1 MRAVPSETD
10 SAPDRNLALDLVRVT
25 EAAALAASAWI
36 GRGDKEAADGA
47 AVNAMRSILA
57 TVPMRGVVV
66 IGEGEKDHAPMLYN
80 GEVIGDGTGPDVD
93 VAVDPIEGTTPT
105 AMGRWGAMS
114 VIAVATRGSMFFPGP
129 IVYMDKLASG
139 PEGLGVVSLE
149 LSPRDNVR
157 ELAKARHASP
167 RDITVAIL
175 DRERHQH
182 LIEEVRSAG
191 ARVRLIG
198 DGDVSAAVLTAMP
211 ESDVDLLLGVG
222 GSPEAVL
229 GAAAMRCLGGQLQ
242 ARLWPRDD
250 AEREAAEAQGYPLER
265 IYATEELVAS
275 DDVFFAGTGIT
286 DAELLQGVRIGRERV
301 LTHSIVMRSRSG
313 TIRRVRAYHQLA
325 KLKAIQLIS

>member
-1 MRAVPSETD
+1 MTIDDRT
-10 SAPDRNLALDLVRVT
+10 PDRNLALDLVRVT

-36 GRGDKEAADGA
+36 GRGQKESADGA

-57 TVPMRGVVV
+57 TVPMTGTVI

-80 GEVIGDGTGPDVD
+80 GEVIGDGTGPVAD

-139 PEGLGVVSLE
+139 PEGIGVVALDAT
-149 LSPRDNVR
+149 PRDNIR
-157 ELAKARHASP
+157 ELARAKGVAP
-167 RDITVAIL
+167 KDITVAIL
-175 DRERHQH
+175 DRPRHAD

-198 DGDVSAAVLTAMP
+198 DGDVSAAVLTAID
-211 ESDVDLLLGVG
+211 ESDVDLLMGVG

-229 GAAAMRCLGGQLQ
+229 AAAAMRCLGGQLQ
-242 ARLWPRDD
+242 ARLWPRDTD
-250 AEREAAEAQGYPLER
+250 ERDRALAQGYDLEHVF
-265 IYATEELVAS
+265 ATEELVDS
-275 DDVFFAGTGIT
+275 DNVFFAGTGIT
-286 DAELLQGVRIGRERV
+286 DAELLRGVRIVGGRV
-301 LTHSIVMRSRSG
+301 HTHSIVMRSRSG
-313 TIRRVRAYHQLA
+313 TIRTVRAQHQLT
-325 KLKAIQLIS
+325 KLRAIQLLS